1 MMNVVTY
8 KLGFSGTRSNLIYTA
23 LSDRKHNHAVQ
34 TSPVKRSPKRTSFT
48 AVRKKQKNKKRNWK
62 WDSISLSRISK
73 RQGAREAISRQHPYV
88 YTIIDNVPVFM

>member
-48 AVRKKQKNKKRNWK
+48 AVRKKTKNAIGT